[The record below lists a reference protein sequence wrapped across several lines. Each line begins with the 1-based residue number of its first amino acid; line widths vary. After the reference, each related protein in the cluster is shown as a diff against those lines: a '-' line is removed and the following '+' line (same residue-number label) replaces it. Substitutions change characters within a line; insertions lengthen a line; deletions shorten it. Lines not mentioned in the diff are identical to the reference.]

1 MEQEILQVFLANQW
15 LTIPIFIVLVIGITL
30 FWFGGLMAA
39 LTALGND
46 RWGWGLSSIV
56 LGPITGFPY
65 ALIYK
70 EATYPKSLMIKGLL
84 FLLAGL
90 VLSLIAWAIA

>member
-1 MEQEILQVFLANQW
+1 MQEEILKVFLTNQW
-15 LTIPIFIVLVIGITL
+15 LTIPIFIILVIGITL

-39 LTALGND
+39 LTALGNN
-46 RWGWGLSSIV
+46 RWGWGLSAII

-65 ALIYK
+65 SLIYK
-70 EATYPKSLMIKGLL
+70 EASYPKSLMIKGLI

-90 VLSLIAWAIA
+90 MLSLIAWVIA